1 MLTPRRAAVALA
13 FVLLAGLLLVG
24 TVPTPAAAA
33 SRPTVVVAFWTED
46 PSANL
51 VFDPAASGEPHD
63 RLLRTLDAQRGVAGG
78 LMSSVES
85 TYTRQQALLDIS
97 QGSRQSGS
105 LYSGNAPALHAVRD
119 GAGATIDG
127 WDTARLRARDVS
139 VTLRPGT
146 LAGAVPGGAGYVGV
160 TGSDEVAIAA
170 ADEHGR
176 VAAFSTGPA
185 ATIDARVAGMLDA
198 RRLVV
203 VELPGGDA
211 GRAALLGLLAGRG
224 PDELVVVAH
233 LPPTPPEQG
242 FGRAPTRFYRLPAFA
257 VHQFW
262 AILVKFRPLL
272 SRLTCLR
279 VPPNLRTVLGT
290 THVRAN

>member
-1 MLTPRRAAVALA
+1 MRTW
-13 FVLLAGLLLVG
+13 
-24 TVPTPAAAA
+24 
-33 SRPTVVVAFWTED
+33 S
-46 PSANL
+46 
-51 VFDPAASGEPHD
+51 SGEPHG

-257 VHQFW
+257 V
-262 AILVKFRPLL
+262 AARSRRRVRSTALPATTAPSALAPPAAPGSCRPSTSCPRCSITST
-272 SRLTCLR
+272 SRFPTPFGARPCAWRQACLR
-279 VPPNLRTVLGT
+279 IAWRRSVSGGT
-290 THVRAN
+290 TCGQDASRRR